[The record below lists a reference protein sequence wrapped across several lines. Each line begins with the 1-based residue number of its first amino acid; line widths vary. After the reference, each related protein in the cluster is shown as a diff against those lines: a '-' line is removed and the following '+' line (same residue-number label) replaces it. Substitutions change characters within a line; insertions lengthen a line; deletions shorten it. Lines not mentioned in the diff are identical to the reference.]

1 MAQFLHANSLLHGAI
16 LTGVA
21 VAIVLSSTPVGAGER
36 ARIGL
41 VLGGGGAR
49 GAAHIGV
56 LEVLKEQRILIDC
69 VSGTSMGALVS
80 GALAAGLSPDE
91 MMAAMGK
98 ADWRDMFN
106 DNPPVYEVNP
116 RKKAL
121 SQRFISGLEMG
132 VTKDGAASL
141 PGAVDGQKIKLFINE
156 MVHSE
161 YGDPQIEKL
170 SIPVSIVSTDL
181 VTGGKVVFREGSLT
195 KAMRA
200 SMSVPAAMSP
210 VKDGGRLLVD
220 GALVA
225 NVPID
230 EVRDQCSADV
240 VIAVDVGSPLLKAE
254 EIGGIPSTLAQMVNI
269 LTEQNVTRSLASLKP
284 GDILITPELE
294 GIGASDFDRYRETAE
309 RGRAAAEALLPRLR
323 QLSVDKKDYEE
334 WLAGTRPVR
343 PETPPVVNAI
353 EIAELKRVNPAYV
366 ERHLQKYE
374 DVPLDAKKLD
384 QDLGR
389 IYGDGDY
396 QHVDYTLL
404 TTRDKNI
411 LRITPLEKEFGP
423 DYLRFGLNLESTT
436 DISSYNFRAA
446 YHKTW
451 LNRLGGEWIGGAQIG
466 TEPKVFTEFYQP
478 IDSQQRFFVEP
489 KMAYQKRPF
498 NFYQNNKILSEY
510 HIKEIAIDLMAGVNV
525 GLLGPVSLGWS
536 ERKRSAELTVGNS
549 RFDLDDNRFGGW
561 LAKVDFN
568 QFDRLYVPTRG
579 WAVKGSYFDTPS
591 EDYSKGT
598 LDLRAAQN
606 IGDYVFS
613 GRFSIAGSLDGTLPL
628 YDAVALGGFLNLSGF
643 AHDQILGDSLI
654 YSNIRFE
661 KILGQLPIGLRGDMR
676 AGLALEAGQVDGR
689 YTEIELDGWQNSF
702 AVYLGGETPIGP
714 VFIGYGYST
723 EGVSN
728 FYVFIGTP

>member
-1 MAQFLHANSLLHGAI
+1 MLSRSFVKLVMLSVLLAANVSEYLLSECLA
-16 LTGVA
+16 
-21 VAIVLSSTPVGAGER
+21 GAGER
-36 ARIGL
+36 PRVGL

-56 LEVLKEQRILIDC
+56 LDVMREQRIPIDC
-69 VSGTSMGALVS
+69 VAGTSMGGLVS

-106 DNPPVYEVNP
+106 DNPPVYGTNP
-116 RKKAL
+116 RRKAL
-121 SQRFISGLEMG
+121 SRRFIPGSETGVSRDGVEM
-132 VTKDGAASL
+132 L

-170 SIPVSIVSTDL
+170 PIPVSIVSTDL
-181 VTGGKVVFREGSLT
+181 VTGGKVVFRKGSLT

-210 VKDGGRLLVD
+210 VKDGERLLVD

-230 EVRDQCSADV
+230 EVRDQCNADV
-240 VIAVDVGSPLLKAE
+240 IIAVNVGSPLLKAE
-254 EIGGIPSTLAQMVNI
+254 QIGGIPSTMAQVVNI

-294 GIGASDFDRYRETAE
+294 GVGASDFGRYRETAE
-309 RGRAAAEALLPRLR
+309 RGRAAAEAVLPRLR
-323 QLSVDKKDYEE
+323 QLSIDKMHYDE
-334 WLAGTRPVR
+334 WLAGTRPVH
-343 PETPPVVNAI
+343 PETLPVVNAI

-366 ERHLQKYE
+366 ERHLQKHE

-384 QDLGR
+384 EDLGR

-396 QHVDYTLL
+396 QYVDYTLL
-404 TTRDKNI
+404 TTRDKNV

-423 DYLRFGLNLESTT
+423 DYLRFGLNLESTL
-436 DISSYNFRAA
+436 DSSSFNFRAA

-451 LNRLGGEWIGGAQIG
+451 INSLGAEWLSGVQIG
-466 TEPKVFTEFYQP
+466 TEPQLFTEFYQP
-478 IDSQQRFFVEP
+478 IDQQQRFFVEP
-489 KMAYQKRPF
+489 KLYYKKEQY
-498 NFYQNNKILSEY
+498 NLYQNNKNYAQYDVKEY
-510 HIKEIAIDLMAGVNV
+510 VVNLMAGVNV
-525 GLLGPVSLGWS
+525 GLLGPVSFGWS
-536 ERKRSAELTVGNS
+536 ERKRETELSTGQTL
-549 RFDLDDNRFGGW
+549 FDVEDNRLGGW
-561 LAKVDFN
+561 LAMLDFD
-568 QFDRLYVPTRG
+568 QFDRLYVPTHG
-579 WAVKGSYFDTPS
+579 WAVKSTYFDAPS

-598 LDLRAAQN
+598 LDFRVAKN

-613 GRFSIAGSLDGTLPL
+613 GRFNIAGSLAGTLPI

-643 AHDQILGDSLI
+643 AREQILGDSLI

-661 KILGQLPIGLRGDMR
+661 KILGQLPLGLRGDMR
-676 AGLALEAGQVDGR
+676 VGIALEAGRVDDR
-689 YTEIELDGWQNSF
+689 YTETELDGWQNSL
-702 AVYLGGETPIGP
+702 AVYLGGETPVGP
-714 VFIGYGYST
+714 VFIGYGYSP
-723 EGVSN
+723 EGMSN
-728 FYVFIGTP
+728 FYVFFGTP